1 MIFKRELRAC
11 IFLRELRACVAF
23 ARLCSSVRG
32 QKARQRG
39 QLWYKLYT
47 TQTPFVEKSE
57 DKYGYHPGIKNSRE
71 LSSSG

>member
-1 MIFKRELRAC
+1 MVSPIWDAAINGMVEELLAPPP
-11 IFLRELRACVAF
+11 
-23 ARLCSSVRG
+23 
-32 QKARQRG
+32 KG